1 MPSPAAPFAVTFAP
15 ELTPPQWIVER
26 GAMRIVPTVD
36 PPGSVLYTNDPDAAK
51 RAAEVCEVLNRVYA
65 GEAAP

>member
-1 MPSPAAPFAVTFAP
+1 MTAPTQPFAVRFAP
-15 ELTPPQWIVER
+15 HLTPPQYIVER
-26 GAMRIVPTVD
+26 GEMRVVPTVD

-65 GEAAP
+65 AEVSP